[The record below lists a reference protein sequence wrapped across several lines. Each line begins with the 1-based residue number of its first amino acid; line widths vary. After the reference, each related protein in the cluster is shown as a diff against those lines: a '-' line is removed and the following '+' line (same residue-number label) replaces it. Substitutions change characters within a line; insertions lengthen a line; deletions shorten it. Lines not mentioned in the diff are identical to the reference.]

1 MRRSLA
7 VVGILALTAGCTT
20 AAPVTSYDK
29 AGVGMEQRKR
39 DDVECVQSSIGSRE
53 GQRAGFFI
61 PVDRE
66 AYASCMMARGYTR
79 RNQ

>member
-1 MRRSLA
+1 MRRALLLGMM
-7 VVGILALTAGCTT
+7 VLTAGCTT
-20 AAPVTSYDK
+20 AAPVPSYDK

-53 GQRAGFFI
+53 GQRTGFFI

-66 AYASCMMARGYTR
+66 AYASCMTARGYTR
-79 RNQ
+79 RSQ